1 MSAKKIRQEAAI
13 ANGVNR
19 LNPERHREIV
29 PVTDERPQ
37 PPLLVQADEL
47 CVALWNETC
56 DVLQSMRFLV
66 AEDKQILESY
76 VLNYRELLVC
86 AEELRNGGQT
96 SPTQNGTKPSGA
108 SQNWGRL
115 MSLHIKLL
123 NELGL
128 TPSARARLAPPKN
141 RSSQED
147 NSVGN
152 LLKKLGNG

>member
-1 MSAKKIRQEAAI
+1 VPAHKIRQEAAV
-13 ANGVNR
+13 ATGVNR
-19 LNPERHREIV
+19 LQPERQREIV

-47 CVALWNETC
+47 CLTLWNETC

-66 AEDKQILESY
+66 SEDKQILESY

-86 AEELRNGGQT
+86 AEELRSGGQT
-96 SPTQNGTKPSGA
+96 SPTANGTKPSGA
-108 SQNWGRL
+108 SQNWGKL
-115 MSLHIKLL
+115 MSLHVKLL

-128 TPSARARLAPPKN
+128 TPAARARLAPPKN
-141 RSSQED
+141 RSSKEES
-147 NSVGN
+147 SVGN